1 MKRLSMKASTTV
13 LVMLCLMYFITYVDR
28 VNVST
33 AAGQFKSELG
43 LSNTELGFVFSAFG
57 YPYFIFQFVGGWIG
71 DRFGARRTL
80 LVCAGIWAVATVL
93 TGMAGGL
100 VSLIAARL
108 LLGLG
113 EGATFPAA
121 TSAMGAWI
129 PREKRGMAQGITH
142 SAARFG
148 NAVAPVIVLSIM
160 TAFNWRT
167 SFYVLGAV
175 SVVWLIG
182 WYFCY
187 TELPADHPRITEAEL
202 KALPPPKV
210 KREDPPG
217 TWARLFRRMAPI
229 SAVYF
234 CYNWI
239 LWLMLS
245 WMPLYFMHSF
255 NLNIKNAVIFT
266 SGVFIAGVIGDL
278 VGGMVSDR
286 LLTRTRNL
294 KVARSYLVAIC
305 MALTGLSLIPVLLVN
320 DPVHALIFLGA
331 AMFFNEMTVG
341 PMWAVPMDVA
351 NARAGTAS
359 GIMSGTGVTAALIS
373 PVIAGFIA
381 DRLGNWNITFMVSIV
396 VMAAGTLLCFL
407 MKPDVPFVEK
417 SSATPAAE
425 PGDKARQAVA
435 FGKQQP
441 RRAS

>member
-57 YPYFIFQFVGGWIG
+57 YPYVIFQFIGGWIG

-80 LVCAGIWAVATVL
+80 LVCAAIWTVATAL
-93 TGMAGGL
+93 TGLAGGL

-121 TSAMGAWI
+121 TSAMAAWI
-129 PREKRGMAQGITH
+129 PREKRGLAQGITH

-148 NAVAPVIVLSIM
+148 NAVAPMIVLAIM
-160 TAFNWRT
+160 TAFDWRT

-175 SVVWLIG
+175 SAVWLVA
-182 WYFCY
+182 WYFTY

-202 KALPPPKV
+202 KALPPPRIR
-210 KREDPPG
+210 REEAPG
-217 TWARLFRRMAPI
+217 TWMRLFARMTPV

-245 WMPLYFMHSF
+245 WMPLYFMHVF
-255 NLNIKNAVIFT
+255 NLDIKNAVIFT
-266 SGVFIAGVIGDL
+266 SGVFIAGVVGDL

-294 KVARSYLVAIC
+294 KVARSYLVAGC
-305 MALTGLSLIPVLLVN
+305 MALTALSLIPVLTVDN
-320 DPVHALIFLGA
+320 PVHALVFLAA
-331 AMFFNEMTVG
+331 AMFFNEMNVG
-341 PMWAVPMDVA
+341 PMWAVPMDIA
-351 NARAGTAS
+351 NERAGTAS
-359 GIMSGTGVTAALIS
+359 GIMSGCGVTAALIS

-381 DRLGNWNITFMVSIV
+381 DRLGNWNITFMVSIGV
-396 VMAAGTLLCFL
+396 LVAGTALCFV
-407 MKPDVPFVEK
+407 MRPDRPFVEK
-417 SSATPAAE
+417 NAASRVGGEAT
-425 PGDKARQAVA
+425 DV
-435 FGKQQP
+435 
-441 RRAS
+441 RATGLGGAPSR